1 MPSYSMA
8 TALTVQ
14 EVVSGK
20 KYDVQI
26 AETGVSHEN
35 EVTTA
40 AAFLGFIDE
49 KVRNDSVLRDDQ
61 AEKLRLRLAGDA
73 GSSSRIDEAMS
84 VGKRIRDIGDE
95 FIEILR
101 KDAEVEGII
110 NSCVTDTNGNETPEA
125 AYVHFAQVVR
135 GVFVCG
141 ADGVGE
147 PVLSDLKLY

>member
-1 MPSYSMA
+1 MA

-20 KYDVQI
+20 KYDVRI
-26 AETGVSHEN
+26 ADIGVSHEN

-61 AEKLRLRLAGDA
+61 AEKLRLRLAGDTRV
-73 GSSSRIDEAMS
+73 SCHIDEAVL

-95 FIEILR
+95 FLEILR
-101 KDAEVEGII
+101 KDAEVESII
-110 NSCVTDTNGNETPEA
+110 NSSVTDMNGNETPEA
-125 AYVHFAQVVR
+125 AYLHFSQVVR
-135 GVFVCG
+135 GVFGCA
-141 ADGVGE
+141 ADGVGK
-147 PVLSDLKLY
+147 PVLSV